1 MQIKHFETIDLSY
14 TYLSNPSN
22 AKNTYFWLFSPTK
35 YFLFNVKVQLLKLIK
50 IFLLLKRL
58 YDPKQVPPLA
68 ILIVRS

>member
-1 MQIKHFETIDLSY
+1 MKQLIYLILICLIQQMQKIHTFG
-14 TYLSNPSN
+14 
-22 AKNTYFWLFSPTK
+22 FFSPTK

>member
-14 TYLSNPSN
+14 TYLSNPTN
-22 AKNTYFWLFSPTK
+22 KKNTYFWLFFSHQV
-35 YFLFNVKVQLLKLIK
+35 FLFNVKVQLLKLIK

-58 YDPKQVPPLA
+58 SDHKQVPPLV